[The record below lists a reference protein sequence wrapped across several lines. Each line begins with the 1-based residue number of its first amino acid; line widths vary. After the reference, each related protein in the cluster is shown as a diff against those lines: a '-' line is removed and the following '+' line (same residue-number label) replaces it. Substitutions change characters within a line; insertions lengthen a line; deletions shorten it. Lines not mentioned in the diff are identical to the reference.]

1 MLLGR
6 NEENCS
12 NIQNSSNFEVCWY
25 PIILKISVS
34 FFLNILGWINVN
46 QIISPPV
53 PFIDDIV
60 K

>member
-34 FFLNILGWINVN
+34 FFLNILGWINVKSN
-46 QIISPPV
+46 YFPTCTLY
-53 PFIDDIV
+53 
-60 K
+60 